1 MKGLC
6 RGGTENNEEANDI
19 CKPEQSQG
27 PSLFLQS
34 EGMSRKGVTQ
44 VHVCAHPDMNIF
56 LYDLRKNSVFEFCNL
71 ILIYA
76 NHNVGSIQKLSISK
90 QNHMLTPVIYY

>member
-1 MKGLC
+1 MQMKGLC
-6 RGGTENNEEANDI
+6 RGGAENNEEANDI

-44 VHVCAHPDMNIF
+44 VRVCVHTQI
-56 LYDLRKNSVFEFCNL
+56 
-71 ILIYA
+71 
-76 NHNVGSIQKLSISK
+76 
-90 QNHMLTPVIYY
+90 